1 MENGEGTYMQNDRF
15 FSLEKNL
22 MGRELFNENNYRAE
36 TFFSNITLRCFF
48 RHERPTGISLTY
60 VPEGK
65 NLIFFCFDFHVRNS
79 NTFNISGICRGFVQE
94 CVVCLDVDQL
104 TTT

>member
-65 NLIFFCFDFHVRNS
+65 NLIFFVLIFMYEIAILS
-79 NTFNISGICRGFVQE
+79 TFQE
-94 CVVCLDVDQL
+94 FAEDSFKNVLYA
-104 TTT
+104 